1 MNDSPRKGR
10 PFGRRPRD
18 PNRRPVVL
26 HECRACGAKWLAPR
40 PVPVCPGCRCDDACG
55 GKGPI
60 LRRRGYEALGPDG
73 VWRYTDDFR
82 DRAFYA
88 DAASARNKV
97 SQCRVCRAP
106 A

>member
-73 VWRYTDDFR
+73 VWRVALKLVVRPAEPAT
-82 DRAFYA
+82 AEP
-88 DAASARNKV
+88 
-97 SQCRVCRAP
+97 AP
-106 A
+106 EENPQ